1 MEIGILCETK
11 IDHRLFSLFKIV
23 FFFFMFGFN
32 DVMRLLKYLTQR
44 RASASENSNYKRQK
58 YNNNDKNF

>member
-1 MEIGILCETK
+1 
-11 IDHRLFSLFKIV
+11 
-23 FFFFMFGFN
+23 MFGFN

-58 YNNNDKNF
+58 YNNNDKKF